1 MKFSSKLV
9 AEHLEVPLADEGRF
23 EQIIESWQDARLNT
37 YVDTRGEVEQGN
49 VCYVVCLA
57 SEHLASEYL
66 NREKGGNLNGKMA
79 EILGLLSTL
88 GEPVVGQQQYYLHQ
102 PNPKTLLGS
111 GKLQQ
116 VAHNAKHAG
125 ANMLVIDAKLTP
137 SQTRNIEMQ
146 TGFAVCD
153 REAIILN
160 VFLRHAQTKAARIQ
174 VEIAQL
180 QYLRPRIRGIGLN
193 MDQQAGGIGAS
204 RGAGETASQLLARQL
219 DNRLVQLQKSADK
232 LSKASANQR
241 KSRRGCRQ
249 AALVG
254 YTNAGK
260 TSLMNAL
267 TQAGLS
273 AKDAP
278 FETLDTTTRVL
289 STQPGRQLLLS
300 DTVGFIRQLPQSLLA
315 SFESTLAQT
324 READLLV
331 IVIDVS
337 DPECA
342 LHLQTTLEVL
352 SKLGTDDIEKLFVFN
367 KVDKYIGEDLQG
379 YCADVCKDV
388 CGSNDF
394 VMVSSLQPAKVLT
407 LKQTIT
413 KKLTAA
419 QQTAKV
425 FVPHNATTAL
435 SKLYANCQIMDNEA
449 NEKGSL
455 FTIQADKAMV
465 AHIKLLAKEVA

>member
-9 AEHLEVPLADEGRF
+9 AEHSEVPLADEGRF
-23 EQIIESWQDARLNT
+23 KQIVESWQDARLDT
-37 YVDTRGEVEQGN
+37 YVDSRGETEQGN
-49 VCYVVCLA
+49 VCYVLCLGSEHFT
-57 SEHLASEYL
+57 SEHLT
-66 NREKGGNLNGKMA
+66 REKDTNLNGKMA
-79 EILGLLSTL
+79 EILGLLATL

-116 VAHNAKHAG
+116 VADAAKRAG
-125 ANMLVIDAKLTP
+125 ANMLVVDAKLTP

-180 QYLRPRIRGIGLN
+180 HYLRPRIRGIGLN

-232 LSKASANQR
+232 LNRASANQR
-241 KSRRGCRQ
+241 QARSSCRQ

-273 AKDAP
+273 AKNAP

-289 STQPGRQLLLS
+289 SDQPGSQ
-300 DTVGFIRQLPQSLLA
+300 A
-315 SFESTLAQT
+315 A
-324 READLLV
+324 
-331 IVIDVS
+331 
-337 DPECA
+337 
-342 LHLQTTLEVL
+342 
-352 SKLGTDDIEKLFVFN
+352 
-367 KVDKYIGEDLQG
+367 
-379 YCADVCKDV
+379 
-388 CGSNDF
+388 
-394 VMVSSLQPAKVLT
+394 
-407 LKQTIT
+407 TI
-413 KKLTAA
+413 
-419 QQTAKV
+419 
-425 FVPHNATTAL
+425 
-435 SKLYANCQIMDNEA
+435 
-449 NEKGSL
+449 
-455 FTIQADKAMV
+455 
-465 AHIKLLAKEVA
+465 